1 MNSIGWQSTLYYA
14 YISYWQMLFY
24 MHFHD
29 NYVPPSPSWS
39 WSYISWIYN
48 YLCNLCLSPLKLW
61 VWIPIMVKCTQYKIM
76 WYKFFRSSTP
86 VSSTN
91 KTDHHD
97 ITEILLKVALSTITL
112 TLNLWMMQLKIYF
125 FLFFFQITELEN
137 LMKITRQMKGFDK
150 NLENLLLIKGYGR

>member
-29 NYVPPSPSWS
+29 NYVPPLPSWS
-39 WSYISWIYN
+39 WSYSSWIYN

-61 VWIPIMVKCTQYKIM
+61 VWILIMVKCTQYKIM
-76 WYKFFRSSTP
+76 WYNLFRSGTP

-125 FLFFFQITELEN
+125 FLFFSDYWIRKFNEN
-137 LMKITRQMKGFDK
+137 HKTNERFWQKFREFVI
-150 NLENLLLIKGYGR
+150 N